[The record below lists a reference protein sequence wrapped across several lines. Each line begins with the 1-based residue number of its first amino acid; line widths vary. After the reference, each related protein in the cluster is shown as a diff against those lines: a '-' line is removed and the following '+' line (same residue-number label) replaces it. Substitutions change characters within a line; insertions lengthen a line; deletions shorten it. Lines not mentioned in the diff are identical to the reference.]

1 VNPHNLTQFLICLV
15 LITFVH
21 SSAAF
26 AQKRKAPFGGRIAIV
41 VDERLA
47 ALRAT
52 PQLTG
57 KLIRRISR
65 GRIVAVR
72 TARLSADGIAFL
84 LVKVTSRTHG
94 WIQREAVVLPSHAA
108 DDQKLLEL
116 VKGSSE
122 FDRIARARIFLEY
135 FPRSSLRPEVL
146 MIVGDAAE
154 ELSARLSREAS
165 RRLNT
170 PTGAA
175 PKFSYFLN
183 YSGLDRY
190 NRQGVTFVL
199 DKQARRFHYDGAA
212 WREVLRRFPNTPQAR
227 EAEARLAQL
236 AAAVR

>member
-1 VNPHNLTQFLICLV
+1 MNPHNLTQFLICLV
-15 LITFVH
+15 LFTFVH
-21 SSAAF
+21 SAAF
-26 AQKRKAPFGGRIAIV
+26 AQKRKAPFGGRLAIV

-84 LVKVTSRTHG
+84 LVNVTGRTHG

-116 VKGSSE
+116 VKSSSE

-146 MIVGDAAE
+146 MILGDAAE

-170 PTGAA
+170 RTGAA

-212 WREVLRRFPNTPQAR
+212 WREVLRRFPNTPQAG

-236 AAAVR
+236 AAALR